1 MKHTAH
7 FPTRKWLK
15 KKQQQK
21 LDLSQL
27 PTVLMGS
34 LQMYLT
40 NLRRAVSNKAFISS
54 GDKSVKFILDT
65 FSLPNTI
72 RLFQF
77 GWTTNTYQLMLISRI
92 AVMLGARLTAMM
104 NPRILQ
110 PASPNGHL

>member
-27 PTVLMGS
+27 PTVLLGS
-34 LQMYLT
+34 LQMYLI

-54 GDKSVKFILDT
+54 GDKSVKFILDIFPSKYNQT
-65 FSLPNTI
+65 FPVWVDN
-72 RLFQF
+72 QH
-77 GWTTNTYQLMLISRI
+77 ISVD
-92 AVMLGARLTAMM
+92 AD
-104 NPRILQ
+104 
-110 PASPNGHL
+110 